1 MKPNV
6 RNAAIATV
14 AVLIAGLVVL
24 WVLSGFEKKKEEIA
38 LPAYGEPTYN
48 PLYALRETLRR
59 DGLTA
64 ESRRQLDLPA
74 MRLQPGDSVLILDDP
89 RTLTPSQVT
98 DLLDW
103 VQFGG
108 HLLLQMPKPDEDLDG
123 DDRGLL
129 ERLGVQTSEVHARCQ
144 PWQVPGQ
151 EHHLEFCSG
160 TRFTLAGKVRSER
173 SWADGTDKTLAWAR
187 LRYGAGRVDILGSTD
202 FLRNGEDARDTGL
215 RDIPHRDLARLVL
228 SPNYGKGTVHLIYEM
243 QMPSLWK
250 LIYKRGWPVWVP
262 LLLAL
267 LAWLWMI
274 SQRFGALLPS
284 PRGDRRSLLEH
295 VRAAGEFLHRYG
307 KTPLLYEAVRQSFLA
322 RLRRR
327 APLAAALAGDAQAQ
341 AIADH
346 LKWPLARVQTALQQ
360 PGSRDDTA
368 LRDRIRLLIQM
379 RNQL

>member
-6 RNAAIATV
+6 RNAIIAAIAL
-14 AVLIAGLVVL
+14 LIGALVVI
-24 WVLSGFEKKKEEIA
+24 WVLSGFEKKKEVIT

-64 ESRRQLDLPA
+64 ESRRELDLPA
-74 MRLQPGDSVLILDDP
+74 MRLQPGDSVLLLDDP
-89 RTLTPSQVT
+89 RTLTPSQVGE
-98 DLLDW
+98 LLTW
-103 VQFGG
+103 VEFGG
-108 HLLLQMPKPDEDLDG
+108 HLMLQMPEADEDLDG
-123 DDRGLL
+123 DDSGLL
-129 ERLGVQTSEVHARCQ
+129 ERLGVLTSEVPARCQ
-144 PWQVPGQ
+144 SWQVPGQ
-151 EHHLEFCSG
+151 ESHQEFCTG
-160 TRFTLAGKVRSER
+160 ARFTLEEKVRSER
-173 SWADGTDKTLAWAR
+173 RWGDDEDETLAWAR
-187 LRYGAGRVDILGSTD
+187 LRYGIGRVDILGSTD
-202 FLRNGEDARDTGL
+202 FLRNGGNARDTGL
-215 RDIPHRDLARLVL
+215 RDIPHRDMARLVL

-267 LAWLWMI
+267 FAWLWMI

-327 APLAAALAGDAQAQ
+327 APLAAALTGDAQAQ

-346 LKWPLARVQTALQQ
+346 LKWPLTRVQTALQQ